1 MDYVEY
7 KYSRRF
13 LSCVSDYQRQI
24 LPAMSLIILI
34 IATLLTT
41 AQLSDNDMND
51 PRRTLNLMP
60 LPAELVTTGGVFELD
75 STFAVGFEAQ
85 PTRRLVNGSNRFM
98 HRLGGRTGL
107 FFDHPHLTDQSRI
120 ESPKLLIRVQREGM
134 LVLEEDESY
143 RLEVRP
149 DRILITAVTDIGAL
163 YALETLIQ
171 LLNTDRGGY
180 VFPGVSITDAPR
192 FPWRGLMIDAARHF
206 MPVDVIK
213 RNLDGMLA
221 MKLNVLHWH
230 LTEDQ
235 GFRVESKVFPELH
248 RQGSDGFYYTQE
260 QIRDVIAYA
269 ADRGIRVVPEFD
281 IPGHTT
287 SWFVGHPELAS
298 ERRRYEIERR
308 FGIMDPAMDPTRDEV
323 YEFLDR
329 FLGEMAALFPDNYMH
344 IGGDEVT
351 GVHWMENERISAFM
365 EERGMERYQDL
376 QAYFNNRVL
385 GILQKHGKIMIGWE
399 EILHEQMPKN
409 IVIQSWHGRDSMIE
423 AARNGYQSI
432 LSNGYYIDLIQPTDV
447 HYVNN
452 PLPPDS
458 PLNEDERKLILGG
471 EATMWSEFVSPETI
485 DSRIWPR
492 MAAIAEV
499 FWSEDVPAV
508 NLPQLGRETTIPPD
522 LLTPEVREGI
532 ADMYRRLDVISLQLE
547 EHGLTHIRNYEVLLR
562 RLVNGYETD
571 RLRTLVDVIEP
582 VKIYRRPAQR
592 AYTSHSPLTR
602 VVDAARPDA
611 KVARD
616 FREEV
621 RVYLEGGAADQQLKE
636 QIRRQL
642 ETWRDNH
649 QHLLPVIRRSPILE
663 EIRPL
668 SENLSK
674 LAAAG
679 LTALD
684 LIGTGQ
690 FQDRESMAHQFQIID
705 DARQPHAQTEIMII
719 PAIEQLMINVPN

>member
-1 MDYVEY
+1 
-7 KYSRRF
+7 
-13 LSCVSDYQRQI
+13 
-24 LPAMSLIILI
+24 MSLIILI
-34 IATLLTT
+34 IATLFTT

-60 LPAELVTTGGVFELD
+60 LPAELETTGGVFELD
-75 STFAVGFEAQ
+75 STFAVGFETE
-85 PTRRLVNGSNRFM
+85 PTRRLVNGVNRFM
-98 HRLGGRTGL
+98 HRMGGRTGI
-107 FFDHPHLTDQSRI
+107 FFDHPHLTKETRV
-120 ESPKLLIRVQREGM
+120 ESPKLVISIKREGM

-143 RLEVRP
+143 RLTISP
-149 DRILITAVTDIGAL
+149 GRINLEAETDIGAL
-163 YALETLIQ
+163 YGLETLIQ

-180 VFPGVSITDAPR
+180 IFPGVTVTDAPR

-221 MKLNVLHWH
+221 MKLNVFHWH

-235 GFRVESKVFPELH
+235 GFRVESRVFPELH

-308 FGIMDPAMDPTRDEV
+308 FGIMDPTMDPTREEV
-323 YEFLDR
+323 YDFLDR

-351 GVHWMENERISAFM
+351 GVHWMENERIRRFM
-365 EERGMERYQDL
+365 EEREMEGHRDL

-385 GILQKHGKIMIGWE
+385 AILQKHGKIMVGWE
-399 EILHEQMPKN
+399 EILHEEMPKN
-409 IVIQSWHGRDSMIE
+409 IVIQSWYGRDSMIE
-423 AARNGYQSI
+423 AARGGYQSI

-458 PLNEDERKLILGG
+458 PLTDDEKKLILGG

-499 FWSEDVPAV
+499 YWSEDVPTV
-508 NLPQLGRETTIPPD
+508 NLPQRGRETVIPAD
-522 LLTPEVREGI
+522 MLTPEIRSMI
-532 ADMYRRLDVISLQLE
+532 ADMYRRLDVISLQIE

-562 RLVNGYETD
+562 RLVNGYETG

-592 AYTSHSPLTR
+592 VYTSHSPLTR

-616 FREEV
+616 FRELV
-621 RVYLEGGAADQQLKE
+621 RVFLEEGATDVQKKAE
-636 QIRRQL
+636 IRRQL
-642 ETWRDNH
+642 EMWRDNH
-649 QHLLPVIRRSPILE
+649 QQLLPVIRRSPILE

-668 SENLSK
+668 SEKLSQ
-674 LAAAG
+674 LSELG

-684 LIGTGQ
+684 LIGSDR
-690 FQDRESMAHQFQIID
+690 FQDREWMALRMQQIEN
-705 DARQPHAQTEIMII
+705 ARQPHGQTEIMITT
-719 PAIEQLMINVPN
+719 AIEKLLLKVPN